1 MRMMRGRILVAALAL
16 AATLPTAIPHSSVAA
31 PRRQELQAA
40 EDRLHE
46 LEKEFELVVERYNLV
61 AERLEEIQ
69 IEIATKRVEIGR
81 IERRMNVRQE
91 AADDAATELYM
102 GGSTSSVEAFLGA
115 STLADAETRLLYLEE
130 SEDVQ
135 LQAFESL
142 ELVRSHLDQRVVE
155 LEEAQTRARAAEERL
170 SGLRVE
176 IEAKLAEQKDEIER
190 LNRRIEAAQKRRE
203 AAEEEARL
211 AALAA
216 ARAAARQ
223 DAATAQSG
231 AGNVKAPPPPNGNS
245 AGATAVRAALS
256 QLGKPYVWAAEGPD
270 SYDCSGLTL
279 WAWAHAGVSLPHNS
293 GMQYATTKR
302 VAQGDL
308 ALGDLL
314 FFGSPIHHVGMYI
327 GDGKMVE
334 APYTGSVVRINS
346 AFRDDYVGAGR
357 PGV

>member
-1 MRMMRGRILVAALAL
+1 MRKVRGRVLLVVLVFAAALP
-16 AATLPTAIPHSSVAA
+16 AAVPPNSVAA
-31 PRRQELQAA
+31 PRPEELRAA

-46 LEKEFELVVERYNLV
+46 LEKDFELVVERYNLV
-61 AERLEEIQ
+61 AERLEDIQ
-69 IEIATKRVEIGR
+69 IDIATKRLEIGR
-81 IERRMNVRQE
+81 IERKMTVRQE
-91 AADDAATELYM
+91 AADNAATELYM

-115 STLADAETRLLYLEE
+115 STLADVETRLLYLQE
-130 SEDVQ
+130 SEDAQ
-135 LQAFESL
+135 LIAFESL
-142 ELVRSHLDQRVVE
+142 ELVRSDLDQRVVE
-155 LEEAQTRARAAEERL
+155 LEEAQARARAAQERL
-170 SGLRVE
+170 SALQEE
-176 IEAKLAEQKDEIER
+176 IEGKLADQKDEIEQ
-190 LNRRIEAAQKRRE
+190 LNRQIEAAQERRE

-216 ARAAARQ
+216 ARDAAR
-223 DAATAQSG
+223 AREAQSG
-231 AGNVKAPPPPNGNS
+231 SGNAQAPPPPNGNS

-279 WAWAHAGVSLPHNS
+279 WAWAKAGVSLPHNS
-293 GMQYATTKR
+293 GMQYASTKR
-302 VAQGDL
+302 VSQDDL
-308 ALGDLL
+308 ELGDLL

-346 AFRDDYVGAGR
+346 ASRTDFVGAGR